1 MLDVRRHES
10 GATGNYWIY
19 WIAGFTL
26 IFVPLIGIFIT
37 FIVFGNED
45 EQVFFKG
52 VGITQALILVGATGV
67 YFLSDDGADKIHQK
81 WDSLNRLAGING
93 CVDEYTNL
101 PVEAI
106 QLEFTKGED

>member
-26 IFVPLIGIFIT
+26 IFVPMIGMVIT
-37 FIVFGNED
+37 CMVKD
-45 EQVFFKG
+45 EKDAFLVG
-52 VGITQALILVGATGV
+52 VGIAQILILVGAVTV
-67 YFLSDDGADKIHQK
+67 NFLSDDGIDKIDQK
-81 WDSLNRLAGING
+81 WDSLNRLAEING

-106 QLEFTKGED
+106 QLEFTEGKE

>member
-26 IFVPLIGIFIT
+26 IFVPMIGMVIT
-37 FIVFGNED
+37 CMVND
-45 EQVFFKG
+45 EKDAFLVG
-52 VGITQALILVGATGV
+52 VGIVQISILVGAV
-67 YFLSDDGADKIHQK
+67 SVSFFSDDGIDKIDQK
-81 WDSLNRLAGING
+81 RDSLNRLANING

-106 QLEFTKGED
+106 QLEFTEGKE

>member
-37 FIVFGNED
+37 CMVND
-45 EQVFFKG
+45 EKSAF
-52 VGITQALILVGATGV
+52 LVGVAIVQVSILGGAVGV
-67 YFLSDDGADKIHQK
+67 SFLSDDGIDKIDQK

-106 QLEFTKGED
+106 QLEFTEGKE